1 MIDLRD
7 LFKKQLDEATPCDGD
22 YLKGRTI
29 EEAANELFTE
39 YNVKGVSLSLEKIQ
53 ENVKLATEDWK
64 LHKGEKMLLVAELT
78 NGKQAHGTIEITR
91 VWESELEKYVDKP
104 FVRHMGDQMIPQFD
118 MGERND

>member
-1 MIDLRD
+1 MNDLRE
-7 LFKKQLDEATPCDGD
+7 LFKKQLDISTPCDGD

-29 EEAANELFTE
+29 EEAANELFAE

-64 LHKGEKMLLVAELT
+64 LHKGEKALIVAELT

-118 MGERND
+118 MGEEE